1 MESKSLLAIEVDRA
15 RVRLEQVNR
24 EHEKLLM
31 EARWLEN
38 ANTSSVLE
46 LPHPDELCQNPG
58 ATEGLCFEKSASS
71 QDRCA
76 AELSSRQTSS
86 GSSVVRSVGLSTL
99 RTVAFV
105 EDRSRSISVKAAELY
120 EEWSVR
126 MKLAEA
132 LELAEKQGAAVARS
146 ELMLQRRASAR
157 NVCSVAKSMLGLDE
171 ATDALSQARFR
182 GADVA
187 ASLARA
193 ECQANAEHAERYAL
207 AESKFH
213 ALVATTRA
221 AVSRSEEALEL
232 LRGAQEAR
240 AAAAALRCETE
251 EFAEVNAAARRGFG
265 VLAGEMDSDG
275 GQMGTRETQAR
286 RESLAANEAEEEAA
300 RAVAHSRALRQRNC
314 AAEQR
319 WFRAAPHAEERAAAS
334 LNSATEAEERVA
346 DLRHKLAMCDLFL
359 QSDLADSC
367 YEFELETFSRRS
379 KHSECVC
386 ATAFAQVTEQEE
398 KLERRIDKL
407 LDCCSRA
414 CEAHCCLQL

>member
-15 RVRLEQVNR
+15 RIRLEQVNR
-24 EHEKLLM
+24 EHEKLLA

-46 LPHPDELCQNPG
+46 PPHPDELCENLG

-71 QDRCA
+71 QNRCA
-76 AELSSRQTSS
+76 AELSSRQRSS
-86 GSSVVRSVGLSTL
+86 GSSVMRSVGLSTL

-120 EEWSVR
+120 EEWGVR

-132 LELAEKQGAAVARS
+132 LELAEKQGVAVARS

-157 NVCSVAKSMLGLDE
+157 NVCSVAKSMLVLDE
-171 ATDALSQARFR
+171 ATDALSQARLR
-182 GADVA
+182 GADAA

-193 ECQANAEHAERYAL
+193 ECQANAEHAERHAL
-207 AESKFH
+207 AESKLP
-213 ALVATTRA
+213 ALAATTRA

-251 EFAEVNAAARRGFG
+251 EFAEVRAAERRRFG

-275 GQMGTRETQAR
+275 ELGTRETQAR

-300 RAVAHSRALRQRNC
+300 GAVAHSRALRQRNC

-319 WFRAAPHAEERAAAS
+319 WFLAAPHAEERAAAS

-346 DLRHKLAMCDLFL
+346 DLRHKLAMCDLSL

-367 YEFELETFSRRS
+367 YEFELETFSRRA

-386 ATAFAQVTEQEE
+386 ATAFAQVTELEE

-407 LDCCSRA
+407 VD
-414 CEAHCCLQL
+414 CLQQSM